1 MLITN
6 DYEAFEFVKNH
17 LLTQKEK
24 AWSDS
29 EDCQYRGYLSST
41 LDNVREQAIAISIDE
56 NFNNNN
62 HYDNDYDYDIFY
74 DILAGT
80 ENDAKCAVGCL
91 ILDEFYD
98 TEMEGKTIEPDEMVW
113 DIVVKSNPAWNM
125 TDNSL
130 KMLKALQS
138 IHDGK
143 TPEQWEVELSR
154 LNVKFDKY
162 KDYEPDTDK
171 E

>member
-1 MLITN
+1 
-6 DYEAFEFVKNH
+6 
-17 LLTQKEK
+17 
-24 AWSDS
+24 
-29 EDCQYRGYLSST
+29 
-41 LDNVREQAIAISIDE
+41 
-56 NFNNNN
+56 
-62 HYDNDYDYDIFY
+62 
-74 DILAGT
+74 
-80 ENDAKCAVGCL
+80 
-91 ILDEFYD
+91 
-98 TEMEGKTIEPDEMVW
+98 MEGKTIEPNEMVW
-113 DIVVKSNPAWNM
+113 DIVVKSNPAWKM